1 MSGILKNEMDMHR
14 LIFFFAIF
22 LFFFVKLFSQET
34 GTVLPQWKQ
43 GEMEIHHV
51 HTGRGEAVFCIF
63 PDGTTMVI
71 DAGDSGPHSDPR
83 TTPGFPDDSRQP
95 GEWIARY
102 ISKRLD
108 FRDEVKLDYFLL
120 THFHGDH
127 LGGVYTNSVKTKK
140 GGDYF
145 LSGVTE
151 LYEHVPFSKIVDRG
165 WPTYSYPSRLK
176 GKAIENYLKFI
187 EWHHGKSGT
196 VIEGFVPGSKSQ
208 FALLKEPERYPDFEV
223 RNIIANGIIWTG
235 EGENTRNLFPLDLKN
250 VHENKLCA
258 GVRISYGAFDYF
270 NGGDINGRLP
280 INLEKWLDV
289 ETPVGEVL
297 GTIEVCEANH
307 HSWID
312 AMSESFLQH
321 IQPQNI
327 IIQVSHVSHLNL
339 SVLQSMA
346 NKSINP
352 NLKHIIPTNI
362 PELSRAY
369 LGEDQVRKM
378 SGEGG
383 HVVIKVDPGGDTYSI
398 ILLDSNNESMRIKS
412 AYGPFQCR

>member
-1 MSGILKNEMDMHR
+1 MNKLI
-14 LIFFFAIF
+14 IFFAVLLFSFA
-22 LFFFVKLFSQET
+22 KLFSQET

-43 GEMEIHHV
+43 GEMEIHHI

-71 DAGDSGPHSDPR
+71 DAGDSGPHHDPR
-83 TTPGFPDDSRQP
+83 TTAHFPDDSRQP

-102 ISKRLD
+102 ISRRLD
-108 FRDEVKLDYFLL
+108 FKDEVKLDYFLL

-127 LGGVYTNSVKTKK
+127 FGGVHTNSVRTKK

-165 WPTYSYPSRLK
+165 WPTYSYPSPLK

-187 EWHHGKSGT
+187 DWQRKNTET
-196 VIEGFVPGSKSQ
+196 VVEGFATGSKSQ
-208 FALLKEPERYPDFEV
+208 FTLLKEPERYPDFEV
-223 RNIIANGIIWTG
+223 RNIISNGVIWAG
-235 EGENTRNLFPLDLKN
+235 EEDNTRNLFPSDLED

-270 NGGDINGRLP
+270 NGGDINGRIP
-280 INLEKWLDV
+280 ITSEKWLDV

-297 GTIEVCEANH
+297 GPIEVCEANH

-312 AMSESFLQH
+312 AMSESFLQL

-369 LGEDQVRKM
+369 LGEDQVKKL
-378 SGEGG
+378 SGNGG
-383 HVVIKVDPGGDTYSI
+383 HVVIKVNPGGETYSI
-398 ILLDSNNESMRIKS
+398 LLLDSDNESMMIKS
-412 AYGPFQCR
+412 VFGPFKSK